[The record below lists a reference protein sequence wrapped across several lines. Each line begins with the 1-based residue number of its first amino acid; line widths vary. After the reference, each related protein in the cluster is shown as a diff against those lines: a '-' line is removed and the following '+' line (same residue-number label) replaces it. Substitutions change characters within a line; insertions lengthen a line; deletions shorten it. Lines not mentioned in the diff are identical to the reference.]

1 MSNIM
6 MGIVA
11 EMLAVHGAKMTADEL
26 PIEVGEGMLD
36 VLEAEAEETFAAVLA
51 EDPSVSIRTP
61 EVAALPVVSVD
72 QRHEPQVTGL
82 SEQAPVRLAKQ
93 SAPTTPRIPL
103 EVTEV
108 PKSPAPKEAVEKEPV
123 ETDFVTVSPENA
135 NPVTKGED
143 GPLRPQ
149 TTNRPSADL
158 PTTYMAPPV
167 ATSVVTPDAAPLVAP
182 VELPE
187 HTIETPTAETLP
199 TQQHTI
205 VDEAPTLPRAAD
217 PIPAEAKPR
226 DLPRERPEQTASIAQ
241 PVQVNDAG
249 ERVDVPA
256 EPPQDK
262 AVTGGNQSAE
272 VTDIEMRG
280 MEASQIVIS
289 DPTTAAAQNVPPRE
303 AAKPSQT
310 RPDVSDSDPIPA
322 QVPET
327 DEPALDA
334 GVAPPQPTASPA
346 PTPRPDIVSVSPET
360 GLPQPKP
367 ITGEPSLAPEMPEHP
382 QTGMETAEPADV
394 AAESTPSPAPLS
406 APQLNTA
413 QTPMP
418 QTAAPTVIDP
428 PRVDASDL
436 TPLTTPP
443 VPTERDVPPVAQ
455 QVAIAVSKS
464 EGGTIDLALRP
475 VELGETQISMD
486 FEAERLVVT
495 VATERPETQDLMR
508 RQIDDLARE
517 FRDLGYRDVSFR
529 FEQQAGQQGQSRQ
542 AQGAAQNMNQAETEP
557 DLSLETPAPRPT
569 YVSGRLDIRL

>member
-11 EMLAVHGAKMTADEL
+11 EMLAAHGAKVPADEV
-26 PIEVGEGMLD
+26 PVEVGEGMLD
-36 VLEAEAEETFAAVLA
+36 VLEAEAEETFAAVFAKNPTAQTKAA
-51 EDPSVSIRTP
+51 EDIS
-61 EVAALPVVSVD
+61 LPKVTVRD
-72 QRHEPQVTGL
+72 GIEPQVTNL
-82 SEQAPVRLAKQ
+82 AEQTPVRLDKR
-93 SAPTTPRIPL
+93 SVPTTPRIPL

-108 PKSPAPKEAVEKEPV
+108 PKSPAPKEAVEV
-123 ETDFVTVSPENA
+123 DAIETSFETNSPENV
-135 NPVTKGED
+135 NPMAKGEA
-143 GPLRPQ
+143 GPPRTQ
-149 TTNRPSADL
+149 TTNGPSTDL
-158 PTTYMAPPV
+158 PTAETVPPITRHV
-167 ATSVVTPDAAPLVAP
+167 TITDATPHAAAT
-182 VELPE
+182 ELPE
-187 HTIETPTAETLP
+187 HTIETPTAETVP
-199 TQQHTI
+199 TQEQPI
-205 VDEAPTLPRAAD
+205 LAEAPTLPRAVD
-217 PIPAEAKPR
+217 PIPVEAKPR
-226 DLPRERPEQTASIAQ
+226 NLPPERSESAAPIAQ

-256 EPPQDK
+256 EPPQDQ

-289 DPTTAAAQNVPPRE
+289 DPTTAAAAAQNVPPRE

-360 GLPQPKP
+360 GPPQPKP
-367 ITGEPSLAPEMPEHP
+367 ITGEPSPAPEMPEHLH
-382 QTGMETAEPADV
+382 TGMETAEPADV
-394 AAESTPSPAPLS
+394 AADSAPIPSPLS
-406 APQLNTA
+406 TPQLNTA
-413 QTPMP
+413 QTPAP
-418 QTAAPTVIDP
+418 HAPTVFDLP
-428 PRVDASDL
+428 QVDGSGPTL
-436 TPLTTPP
+436 STTPP
-443 VPTERDVPPVAQ
+443 APTERDVPPVAQ

-464 EGGTIDLALRP
+464 DGGTIELALRP
-475 VELGETQISMD
+475 VELGETQISME

-495 VATERPETQDLMR
+495 VATERSETQDLMR

-529 FEQQAGQQGQSRQ
+529 FEQQTGQQGQSRQ

-557 DLSLETPAPRPT
+557 DLSPETPAPRPT

>member
-1 MSNIM
+1 
-6 MGIVA
+6 
-11 EMLAVHGAKMTADEL
+11 
-26 PIEVGEGMLD
+26 MLD
-36 VLEAEAEETFAAVLA
+36 VLEAEAEETFAAVFA
-51 EDPSVSIRTP
+51 KNPTAQTK
-61 EVAALPVVSVD
+61 AAKDISLPKVTVRD
-72 QRHEPQVTGL
+72 GIEPQVTNL
-82 SEQAPVRLAKQ
+82 AEQTPVRLDKR
-93 SAPTTPRIPL
+93 SVPTTPRIPL

-226 DLPRERPEQTASIAQ
+226 DLPRERPEQTAPISQ

-289 DPTTAAAQNVPPRE
+289 DPTTAAAAQNVPPRE

-346 PTPRPDIVSVSPET
+346 PTPRPDILSVSPKT

-406 APQLNTA
+406 APQLNTT

-418 QTAAPTVIDP
+418 QTAAPTVIDL

-475 VELGETQISMD
+475 VELGETQISME

-529 FEQQAGQQGQSRQ
+529 FEQQTGQQGQSRQ